1 MLTLSNAER
10 FALRT
15 IANFLTNIVTDADF
29 NKMYEALKRIV
40 SESALDHYQ
49 ARRIIYVMHTILDYY
64 LAKGE
69 KISFG
74 KYIEAL
80 TKVLKE
86 GYSMDISKI
95 ARKVG
100 VWA

>member
-15 IANFLTNIVTDADF
+15 IARFLTNIVVDRDF
-29 NKMYEALKRIV
+29 NSMYEALKRIV

-49 ARRIIYVMHTILDYY
+49 ARRIIYVMHTILDYF

-69 KISFG
+69 KMSFG

-80 TKVLKE
+80 KKVLKE
-86 GYSMDISKI
+86 GYNMKLSKT
-95 ARKVG
+95 ALKVL
-100 VWA
+100 A